1 MPQCKEGLGVAVVLE
16 LSRDGD
22 RKKLHGGVKFDKLPH
37 TVMLHRNRKWMGG
50 NFVSVLCVL
59 SLF

>member
-1 MPQCKEGLGVAVVLE
+1 MERPQCREGLGVGIVLE

-37 TVMLHRNRKWMGG
+37 TVMFAETG
-50 NFVSVLCVL
+50 NGREIL
-59 SLF
+59 